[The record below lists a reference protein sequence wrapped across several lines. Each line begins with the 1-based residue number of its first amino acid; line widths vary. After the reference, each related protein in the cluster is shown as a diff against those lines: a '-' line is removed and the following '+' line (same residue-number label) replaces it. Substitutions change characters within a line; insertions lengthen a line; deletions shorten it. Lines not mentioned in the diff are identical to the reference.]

1 MLLYCRNPPSK
12 KSKNDESEM
21 IYTGEMF
28 VAELYS
34 KTESLKELQNLLD
47 DWVEEY
53 EKFCFEK
60 GWNEL
65 IFHGKLEKSSTG
77 VIQFNFSGKLLA
89 ILHHLE
95 KKGAAHPSIKRLK
108 EIVQQE
114 PRHYESPYDDEIGK
128 GKKHEHLIPESLEVE
143 KDIFCK
149 VRPVSIVLL

>member
-1 MLLYCRNPPSK
+1 MYSLVTQLYRLVT
-12 KSKNDESEM
+12 
-21 IYTGEMF
+21 TGICIGWLHWD
-28 VAELYS
+28 LYRLV
-34 KTESLKELQNLLD
+34 TMVLYRLATFGICIGF
-47 DWVEEY
+47 Y
-53 EKFCFEK
+53 FFP
-60 GWNEL
+60 
-65 IFHGKLEKSSTG
+65 STG
-77 VIQFNFSGKLLA
+77 ATQFNFSGKLLA

-149 VRPVSIVLL
+149 VRLVSIVLL